1 MKTALK
7 RWTMITLASA
17 LSLGLGYG
25 MAQATQ
31 AASSLR
37 YGLLLDNQSYQ
48 ELGLSPA
55 QELEFVALQAQAAQT
70 LDAVRASVTTVRNR
84 LASELAQPQPNLRAV
99 AQLAEQERALAL
111 QQLTALRE
119 QRLAFYEQL
128 SPTQQAVIHRELQDL
143 LARFDRIQGVLL
155 RLLGSA

>member
-1 MKTALK
+1 MKMQ
-7 RWTMITLASA
+7 RWTTIILAST

-25 MAQATQ
+25 VAQATHP
-31 AASSLR
+31 ATSLR

-48 ELGLSPA
+48 ELALSPT

-70 LDAVRASVTTVRNR
+70 LDAVRASVQTVRNR
-84 LASELAQPQPNLRAV
+84 LATELTQPQPNLRAV
-99 AQLAEQERALAL
+99 AQLAEQERALVL

-119 QRLAFYEQL
+119 QRLAFYEDL

-143 LARFDRIQGVLL
+143 LARFDRIQGLLL
-155 RLLGSA
+155 RLLGGTA